1 MSNDSIG
8 KTILVALAVCVIWS
22 LLVSTAAI
30 TLKPIQ
36 DQNKKI
42 EKMKNIIAVGGLMD
56 VDKDIEDIYKGHI
69 DSRIVDLETGKYL
82 PKDNQVGLLN
92 PEVYNIKKVAKD
104 PELGKLIPRNK
115 DRARI
120 RRMPKFVPVYFV
132 KKDEKVS
139 RIIFP
144 VYGSG
149 LWSTMY
155 GFIALDRD
163 LNTIKGFTFYE
174 HGETPGLGGEVDN
187 PQWKALW
194 KGKLVFDENN
204 RLRIEVIKGKVDIL
218 KLESKYQVDGLSGS
232 TLTTNGVNNLV
243 RFWLG
248 EDGFAMFIQE
258 LRRGGFDGKVQ

>member
-1 MSNDSIG
+1 MSDDSIG
-8 KTILVALAVCVIWS
+8 KTILVALAVCAVWS
-22 LLVSTAAI
+22 LLVSTAAV

-42 EKMKNIIAVGGLMD
+42 EKMRNIIDVGGLQEL
-56 VDKDIEDIYKGHI
+56 DKDIEDIYWDRI
-69 DSRIVDLETGKYL
+69 DSRIVELETGTFL
-82 PKDNQVGLLN
+82 PKEKQVGLLN
-92 PEVYNIKKVAKD
+92 PDVYEIKKIAKD
-104 PELGKLIPRNK
+104 SELGRSIPQSR

-120 RRMPKFVPVYFV
+120 RRMPKFIPVYFV
-132 KKDEKVS
+132 KKDQKVD
-139 RIIFP
+139 RIILP

-163 LNTIKGFTFYE
+163 LRTIEGFTVYE

-187 PQWKALW
+187 SGWKSLW
-194 KGKLVFDENN
+194 KGKLAFDENN
-204 RLRIEVIKGKVDIL
+204 RLQVEVIKGKVDTS

-248 EDGFAMFIQE
+248 EDGFGIFIQK
-258 LRRGGFDGKVQ
+258 LRRGGLDGKVQ